1 MSLSLRY
8 HNNLYFA
15 FITGFLAKL
24 LQSFF
29 YIFIFQ
35 KCGNYKVS
43 DKDKY
48 PTFARTYPTDTA
60 ITSSLLALL
69 EYYNWTKVSIVT
81 GIPSEEEADETSANW
96 DRLRK
101 HFKIEFPEH
110 NITIQHD
117 KTFKSPNFEGIFD
130 GDKLLQ
136 KIVDNTHVTS
146 RSK

>member
-1 MSLSLRY
+1 M
-8 HNNLYFA
+8 YFV
-15 FITGFLAKL
+15 FTIYTSAKL
-24 LQSFF
+24 LPSFF
-29 YIFIFQ
+29 FLFIFQ

-81 GIPSEEEADETSANW
+81 GIPSPEEEDETSAYW

-101 HFKIEFPEH
+101 HFKLEFPEH
-110 NITIQHD
+110 NISIQHD
-117 KTFKSPNFEGIFD
+117 RTFKSPNFDAIFD
-130 GDKLLQ
+130 GDGLLQ
-136 KIVDNTHVTS
+136 KIVDATHITS